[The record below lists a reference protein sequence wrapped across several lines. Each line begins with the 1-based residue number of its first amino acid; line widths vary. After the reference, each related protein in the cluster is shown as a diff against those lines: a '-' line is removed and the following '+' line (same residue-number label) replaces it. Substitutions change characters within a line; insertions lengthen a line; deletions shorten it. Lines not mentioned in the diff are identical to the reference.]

1 MTSGPIIKPIGPIN
15 IIAPKIESK
24 MKSEGISV
32 PLETMY
38 GLMTLSIV
46 ATNKKCQS
54 NRPTAANVC
63 PHENR

>member
-1 MTSGPIIKPIGPIN
+1 
-15 IIAPKIESK
+15 

-63 PHENR
+63 PPENR